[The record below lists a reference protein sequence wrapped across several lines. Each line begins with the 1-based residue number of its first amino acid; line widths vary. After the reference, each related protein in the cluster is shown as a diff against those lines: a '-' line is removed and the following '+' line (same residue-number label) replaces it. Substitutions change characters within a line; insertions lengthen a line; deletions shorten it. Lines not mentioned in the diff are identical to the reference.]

1 MRKILVPIALL
12 YDSAEEAEKL
22 KEEIADW
29 LVTDQPCEL
38 IFDDEKIVR
47 FSCRS

>member
-1 MRKILVPIALL
+1 MRKIIVPISLL
-12 YDSAEEAEKL
+12 YDSMDEAEKL

-29 LVTDQPCEL
+29 LITEQPQEL

-47 FSCRS
+47 T